1 MIILLSYFETTLFQ
15 SKIVDDFFFFFV
27 GKNITICAALVHT
40 TIWLNLIREPNVKD
54 LILTFVLPFQYGD
67 DSQTL
72 STPNFEWYWFG

>member
-1 MIILLSYFETTLFQ
+1 MIILLSYFETTFLQ
-15 SKIVDDFFFFFV
+15 SKIVDDFFFFL

-40 TIWLNLIREPNVKD
+40 TIWLNLIREPNVKY

-67 DSQTL
+67 DSQIL